1 MHTEHDALPVVAGNG
16 DSSFLVAA
24 TLAALVLAGSA
35 LVYRKSFEQH
45 PERAKLTHTSDQPTL
60 HDMDTE
66 KNHPLDGHGY
76 ADANGVMTHDPD
88 SKESKSSRSKD
99 RRRRGK
105 DPLKEILKGGKKL
118 KGTTTMHP
126 KQLFSGQPILDDLDN
141 INNIPSPSTPAS
153 SSTRNST
160 PDSLSRGSGKRTQPD
175 DRIYNLT
182 GLPPVGT
189 LHSRPTSE
197 VSQSNTGSQIPDQ
210 PHPHQHTRDRTAS
223 FTSVS
228 DHHVSQS
235 SLSSHNETEDN
246 TSILDERNPDF
257 LIRQTR
263 ETDPTPGIFS
273 TITQNNSDLSEIVNH
288 SLPSSAS
295 SATTSGVITP
305 ATSPSLSY
313 TSSKLVPHVG
323 ADSDF
328 ANNGSGS
335 NCGPKNNPVAPGPS
349 HAFGADTKTRKQQ
362 MSPNL
367 TSSKPRSKS
376 KTKAQSAWE
385 WDSTGEVPP
394 SSSSNSASGIASA
407 PTSSLITAPAFP
419 PDIVYRK
426 PPRLQP
432 KSLWSKNVKNDGPIP
447 GSVSHPSLL
456 SPTSGSFAP
465 SDSALL
471 SPSISS
477 YPEKVPSRVSK
488 AAKEGE
494 GGESEEERYTT
505 DDSYTQLEFPTLNPS
520 SITLASN
527 GGSTASSSAA
537 GMRLSL
543 FFFFSLLFLFPP
555 MFFKKILSR
564 SEQST
569 HYPATSPQLAG
580 PLNPLWQ
587 HTTTTLKFWYWLC
600 ATTLN
605 TCPVHS
611 NPASFA
617 ERRIGSC

>member
-35 LVYRKSFEQH
+35 LVYRKSFEQQ
-45 PERAKLTHTSDQPTL
+45 PEREKLTHTSDQPTPD
-60 HDMDTE
+60 DMDTE
-66 KNHPLDGHGY
+66 KNHLLDGHKY
-76 ADANGVMTHDPD
+76 ADADGVSLITYDPD

-105 DPLKEILKGGKKL
+105 DPLKEILKGGKKV
-118 KGTTTMHP
+118 KATTTMHA
-126 KQLFSGQPILDDLDN
+126 KQLFTGQPILDDLDN
-141 INNIPSPSTPAS
+141 LNNIPSPSTPAS

-160 PDSLSRGSGKRTQPD
+160 PDSLSRASGKRTQPD
-175 DRIYNLT
+175 DRLYNLT
-182 GLPPVGT
+182 GPPLVGT
-189 LHSRPTSE
+189 VHYRPTSE

-223 FTSVS
+223 FTS

-235 SLSSHNETEDN
+235 SPSSHNETEDN

-257 LIRQTR
+257 PIRQTR
-263 ETDPTPGIFS
+263 ESDPTPSIFS
-273 TITQNNSDLSEIVNH
+273 TIIQNNSDFSEIINH
-288 SLPSSAS
+288 SLPSSVS

-335 NCGPKNNPVAPGPS
+335 NCGPKNNPVAAGPS
-349 HAFGADTKTRKQQ
+349 HAFGADTKTHKQQ
-362 MSPNL
+362 TSPNP
-367 TSSKPRSKS
+367 TPSKPRSKS
-376 KTKAQSAWE
+376 KTKAQSTWE
-385 WDSTGEVPP
+385 WDNTGEVPP
-394 SSSSNSASGIASA
+394 SSSSISASGIASA
-407 PTSSLITAPAFP
+407 PTSLITAPAFS

-432 KSLWSKNVKNDGPIP
+432 KSLWSKNAKNDGPIP

-488 AAKEGE
+488 AAKVGE

-505 DDSYTQLEFPTLNPS
+505 DDSYTQLEFPTLNPTS
-520 SITLASN
+520 TTLASN

-537 GMRLSL
+537 GMRLPR
-543 FFFFSLLFLFPP
+543 FYIYFLP
-555 MFFKKILSR
+555 MFF
-564 SEQST
+564 
-569 HYPATSPQLAG
+569 
-580 PLNPLWQ
+580 
-587 HTTTTLKFWYWLC
+587 
-600 ATTLN
+600 
-605 TCPVHS
+605 
-611 NPASFA
+611 
-617 ERRIGSC
+617 